1 MVTAPCRPA
10 AAVLLPCLM
19 FLLIALVPAGPL
31 SAQEREAVGQVVQQR
46 GVVTAL
52 RTTAARSLHL
62 GAPVFPGDQ
71 VITAAQAKVEIE
83 FDDGSTLS
91 VGAGTTV
98 EVVNYA
104 PAARR
109 PGRLLLLIGII
120 RTSIS
125 ELWSGGFEV
134 RTRAAVASVR
144 STDWVTEA
152 RDDRSSVFV
161 VEGAVEVTAEPGGES
176 VLLSAGD
183 GTDVPV
189 GGAPSSPV
197 QWGAARV
204 QDVLERTRVP

>member
-1 MVTAPCRPA
+1 MVTALYRPA
-10 AAVLLPCLM
+10 AAILLLC
-19 FLLIALVPAGPL
+19 LIALAPAGPL
-31 SAQEREAVGQVVQQR
+31 AAQEGEAVGQVVQQR
-46 GVVTAL
+46 GAVTAL

-91 VGAGTTV
+91 VGSGTTI
-98 EVVNYA
+98 EVVNYS
-104 PAARR
+104 PAARQ

-125 ELWSGGFEV
+125 GLWSNGFEV

-152 RDDRSSVFV
+152 REDRSSVFV
-161 VEGAVEVTAEPGGES
+161 VDGAVEVTAAAGGAS
-176 VLLSAGD
+176 VLLSEGE
-183 GTDVPV
+183 GTDVDV
-189 GGAPSSPV
+189 GGAPSPPTE
-197 QWGAARV
+197 WGAARV

>member
-1 MVTAPCRPA
+1 MLTARCRTAAGTLLLCLGLLAPA
-10 AAVLLPCLM
+10 
-19 FLLIALVPAGPL
+19 VPV
-31 SAQEREAVGQVVQQR
+31 SAQGEAVGQVVQQR

-52 RTTAARSLHL
+52 RTTVARSLHL
-62 GAPVFPGDQ
+62 GAPVYQGDQ
-71 VITAAQAKVEIE
+71 VVTAGQAKVEIE

-91 VGAGTTV
+91 LGAGTTV
-98 EVVNYA
+98 ELESYA

-120 RTSIS
+120 RTSIA
-125 ELWSGGFEV
+125 ELWSGGFDV

-152 RDDRSSVFV
+152 REDRSSVFV
-161 VEGAVEVTAEPGGES
+161 VEGAVEVTAEAGGAS
-176 VLLSAGD
+176 VLLSAGE

-189 GGAPSSPV
+189 GGAPSGPT

>member
-1 MVTAPCRPA
+1 MVSTLRRPA
-10 AAVLLPCLM
+10 AAVLLLCLIV
-19 FLLIALVPAGPL
+19 LAPAGPL
-31 SAQEREAVGQVVQQR
+31 SAQEGEAVGQVVQQR

-52 RTTAARSLHL
+52 RTTVARSLHL
-62 GAPVFPGDQ
+62 GAPVYQGDQ
-71 VITAAQAKVEIE
+71 VITAGQAKVEIE
-83 FDDGSTLS
+83 FSDGSTLA

-98 EVVNYA
+98 EVESYA

-109 PGRLLLLIGII
+109 AGRLLLLIGII
-120 RTSIS
+120 RTSIG

-152 RDDRSSVFV
+152 REDRSSVFV
-161 VEGAVEVTAEPGGES
+161 VEGAVEVTAEAGGAS
-176 VLLSAGD
+176 VLLAAGE

-189 GGAPSSPV
+189 GGAPSPPT

-204 QDVLERTRVP
+204 EDVLERTRVP